1 MLICFVM
8 KAHNNS
14 QAGGSARAALQCQTR
29 LPQRILV
36 VEDEPD
42 IRQLDTEVLLES
54 GYQVDT
60 AENGFL
66 AMRALNAVHYD
77 LLIIEEEI
85 STVSGFGL
93 LNKLRDEGVM
103 VPVILVLGTL
113 PTEGLS
119 PNPWLQIQAI
129 LLKPY
134 TVAEL
139 FKTVREVLCAASSSA
154 HMSFAP
160 PANWQSP
167 VFRSWLRG

>member
-1 MLICFVM
+1 VLIYSIT
-8 KAHNNS
+8 KAHNDL
-14 QAGGSARAALQCQTR
+14 QAGGSASAALPCQTR

-42 IRQLDTEVLLES
+42 ICQLDTEVLRES
-54 GYQVDT
+54 GYEVDT

-66 AMRALNAVHYD
+66 AMRALNAGDYD
-77 LLIIEEEI
+77 LLIIEEEM

-119 PNPWLQIQAI
+119 PNPWLQIQAV

-139 FKTVREVLCAASSSA
+139 FKTVTEVLRAASSSVPFHRA
-154 HMSFAP
+154 IPHLVA
-160 PANWQSP
+160 
-167 VFRSWLRG
+167 L